1 MNKHEGIPLAW
12 LAWCAALLPLLTTH
26 TTYLVA
32 ASYGLVDWCVPYW
45 DSCTSISA
53 TGRQLPAKII
63 FKLGMIPA
71 ALLTA
76 LLWWALWQWGLN
88 MGVRSSKWMPALGII
103 AALSLI
109 LYTLALGEVG
119 DSYRMLRRIGVVFA
133 FALTFIAQVL
143 FTRQTLMLSLRHPD
157 FEFARDYRWML
168 RLQLI
173 LLSIGM
179 VSVILD
185 GVLGDA
191 YDAIEDAF
199 EWWMALLLNGY
210 FVLVARMLQ
219 KSGAALVVS
228 SSDAR

>member
-1 MNKHEGIPLAW
+1 MSKHEGIPLAW

-32 ASYGLVDWCVPYW
+32 ANYEWVDWCVPYW

-53 TGRQLPAKII
+53 TGRQLPAKYV

-71 ALLTA
+71 VLLTA
-76 LLWWALWQWGLN
+76 LLWWTLLQWGRN
-88 MGVRSSKWMPALGII
+88 MGARSSIWMPALGAV
-103 AALSLI
+103 AALCLI

-119 DSYRMLRRIGVVFA
+119 DSYRLLRRIGVVFA
-133 FALTFIAQVL
+133 FAFTFIAQVL
-143 FTRQTLMLSLRHPD
+143 FTRLTLMLSLRHPD
-157 FEFARDYRWML
+157 LGLVRYYQWML
-168 RLQLI
+168 RLQLV
-173 LLSIGM
+173 LLAIGIT
-179 VSVILD
+179 SVILD

-210 FVLVARMLQ
+210 FLLVARMLQ

-228 SSDAR
+228 T